1 MWRVLPTINDKAR
14 FLAFFAKLMPERLL
28 SIRGPGWGR
37 NNMLGDS
44 GLGTGL
50 DELDSLARPCSFLLA
65 GPDKIRE
72 RWLALLLTFN

>member
-1 MWRVLPTINDKAR
+1 
-14 FLAFFAKLMPERLL
+14 
-28 SIRGPGWGR
+28 
-37 NNMLGDS
+37 MLGDS